1 MEISG
6 QLSQQPLNFPTG
18 FTILCFFAIIDKT
31 IFGNVQI
38 PATKMDRNQKNI
50 DQLVKSVVEAVRPLK
65 IILFGSA
72 ARDNTTADSDVDL
85 LVVMPEGIHRRETA
99 RYLYKHLGETGIP
112 VDILVA
118 TPDDLKRHKNNI
130 GLIYRTV
137 LQEGKEV
144 YAA

>member
-1 MEISG
+1 
-6 QLSQQPLNFPTG
+6 
-18 FTILCFFAIIDKT
+18 
-31 IFGNVQI
+31 VQI
-38 PATKMDRNQKNI
+38 PAMKMNSDRKNI

-72 ARDNTTADSDVDL
+72 ARGKATADSDVDL

-99 RYLYKHLGETGIP
+99 RFLYKHLGDTGIP

-118 TPDDLKRHKNNI
+118 TPDDLKRHKDNI

-137 LQEGKEV
+137 LLEGKEV

>member
-1 MEISG
+1 MG
-6 QLSQQPLNFPTG
+6 
-18 FTILCFFAIIDKT
+18 
-31 IFGNVQI
+31 
-38 PATKMDRNQKNI
+38 RNQKDI
-50 DQLVKSVVEAVRPLK
+50 DRLVRSVVEAVQPLK

-72 ARDNTTADSDVDL
+72 AHDDSTAYSDIDL
-85 LVVMPEGIHRRETA
+85 LVVMPEGVHRRETA

-130 GLIYRTV
+130 GLIYRSV
-137 LQEGKEV
+137 LQEGKEI